1 MNKRFIKLYVERTFS
16 MKFSDTSDFIIENW
30 KPLFRY
36 ISYFILPLSLVE
48 GVNLSGYFSSVMS
61 MNNGSN
67 LQDDTIISMLVNVGV
82 LLVLSFVASVIT
94 SAVVYALMKIY
105 QEREEKLNGLTMSI
119 LKPYLIS
126 SLKKSAAVVAV
137 IILLCI
143 LLFAIDCALIVVHP
157 LLFFLG
163 LIALLVVTVPMALT
177 LPMAQFED
185 IKIFAAIKKS
195 FVYGFKTW
203 GGVFSIIIILS
214 MITSMFCGVL
224 SIPMYILIMLKSF
237 TEGSLD
243 SSLSAITNSGWYTAL
258 TYLSTTAYI
267 YVYQLGASIMLVGLA
282 YQYGHAA
289 AKIGDKGIVE
299 RVDNFEELGAV
310 DDEKHLEGDA
320 EEDAIDSAFKGI

>member
-67 LQDDTIISMLVNVGV
+67 LQDDTIISMLVNV
-82 LLVLSFVASVIT
+82 
-94 SAVVYALMKIY
+94 VYALMKIY

-126 SLKKSAAVVAV
+126 SIKKSAAVVAV

-214 MITSMFCGVL
+214 MITGMFCGVL
-224 SIPMYILIMLKSF
+224 SIPMYILLMLKSF

-243 SSLSAITNSGWYTAL
+243 SSLSAVTNSAWYTAL

-289 AKIGDKGIVE
+289 AKIGDKGIEE